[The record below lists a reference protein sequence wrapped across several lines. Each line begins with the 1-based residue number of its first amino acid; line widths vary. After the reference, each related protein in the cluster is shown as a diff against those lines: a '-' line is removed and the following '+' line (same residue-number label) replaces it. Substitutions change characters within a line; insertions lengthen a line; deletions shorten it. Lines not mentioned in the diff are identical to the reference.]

1 MSDHDIPNSEP
12 PAAQPP
18 EPKCRAVG
26 GTEYSWCKAVPL
38 GTGVTVLG
46 LLLSKPPDLP
56 LLQNALHNLQ
66 NSHPILRSKLRYD
79 PTATTFSFLTPQ
91 NPQPLLQI
99 QPFDLQSTSRILQT
113 HPNQSSSVTPFRLI
127 VEHEINN
134 NTTWRNPEHPLYAD
148 KDIMYASVYTLS
160 EAQWA
165 LTLRLHTS
173 ACDRTAAASLLREL
187 LEFVTAMSGYGE
199 GAETEI
205 GDNVEVNLGIEQM
218 IPAGKANKP
227 FWARGVDMLGYSLN
241 SFRLS
246 NLDFI
251 DVDSPKRS
259 QLVRLQMTPLD
270 TQKLLAVSNFSPRLL
285 TLISL
290 LFTVAKCFKHITI
303 FHVIRRN
310 HNNSLIA
317 FKSNPV
323 LYAIQVP
330 KVTTSYFVPKENLDR
345 RPKSS

>member
-56 LLQNALHNLQ
+56 LFQNALHNLQ

-113 HPNQSSSVTPFRLI
+113 HPSQSSSVTPFRLI

-199 GAETEI
+199 GAEREI

-270 TQKLLAVSNFSPRLL
+270 TQKLLAVSNFSLRLL

-303 FHVIRRN
+303 FHVIGRN

-330 KVTTSYFVPKENLDR
+330 KVTMSYFVPKENLDR